1 MNLAQLLERWQRDQA
16 FQANVTSWTVMPSR
30 PPRYAPFPAQL
41 DSRLQHVLRQR
52 GISQLYTHQAAAIE
66 AALHGRDVTVVT
78 PTASGKTLCYN
89 VPVLHSILVN
99 EASRA
104 LYLFPTKALAQD
116 QVTELQQTIDMLDVD
131 VKTYT
136 YDGDTPVTARQAI
149 RQAGHIVVT
158 NPDMLH
164 TGILPHH
171 TKWVRLFENLRYI
184 VIDELHQ
191 YRGVFGS
198 HLANV
203 LRRLARICAF
213 YGSRPVFIC
222 ASATIANPAELASR
236 LTGREMT
243 LIDDNGAPHG
253 ERHVIFYNPPVIN
266 RQLGI
271 RRSSLLEARR
281 LGTDLLRNRIQSI
294 FFARTRNSVEL
305 LLSYLKESLSGG
317 SAANQSWGGAGA
329 LPGLASRVRGYR
341 GGYLPGERRAIE
353 RGLRSGDV
361 LGVVSTNALEL
372 GIDIGQ
378 LQAAVLVGYP
388 GSVASTWQQ
397 AGRAGRRHD
406 LSLALLVATSSPLDQ
421 YIIHHPEFFFGRT
434 PETGLINPDNLPIYV
449 NHLKCAAFELPF
461 DAGEP
466 FGDGATSGE
475 VLDYLAEQQL
485 LRLTGGRYH
494 WMTDQFPASEI
505 SLRAA
510 SDENFV
516 IVDTTEPKPKV
527 IGEMDRLAART
538 MLHDDA
544 IYLHEGRQY
553 HVDKLDWD
561 EKKAY
566 VRAVDV
572 DYYTDA
578 NLAVSLQV
586 LDILQEQ
593 ELPGQRATRYL
604 GEVLATAM
612 ATIFKKIKLHT
623 HENLGWGKIHL
634 PEEQMHT
641 TAYWL
646 ALQPAALQGMAPAET
661 EGALVGFGNLL
672 AQIAPLFLMCDP
684 RDIRPVVQVR
694 APFTE
699 RPTLYLYDV
708 YPGGTGLADKLYASD
723 RDIMQAALE
732 HVTACPCDRG
742 CPACVG
748 PPAEVGETTKAL
760 ARTILERLTADG
772 AAKAAGQLP
781 GA

>member
-1 MNLAQLLERWQRDQA
+1 MNLAQLLERWKQDPA
-16 FQANVTSWTVMPSR
+16 FLQNVSDWTVLPAR
-30 PPRYAPFPAQL
+30 PARYAPFPAQL
-41 DSRLQHVLRQR
+41 DDRLAAVLRQR
-52 GISQLYTHQAAAIE
+52 GIEHLYTHQAAAVE
-66 AALHGRDVTVVT
+66 AALAGRDVTVVT

-89 VPVLHSILVN
+89 LPVLHSVLEN

-104 LYLFPTKALAQD
+104 LYLFPTKALSQD
-116 QVTELQQTIDMLDVD
+116 QVTELQETVDLLGAD

-171 TKWVRLFENLRYI
+171 TKWVRLFENLRYV

-203 LRRLARICAF
+203 LRRLARVCEF

-222 ASATIANPAELASR
+222 SSATIANPDELASR

-243 LIDDNGAPHG
+243 LIDDNGAPQG
-253 ERHVIFYNPPVIN
+253 ERHVVFYNPPVVN

-271 RRSSLLEARR
+271 RRSALLEARR

-317 SAANQSWGGAGA
+317 SAANQTRGGAGA
-329 LPGLASRVRGYR
+329 LPGLASKVRGYR
-341 GGYLPGERRAIE
+341 GGYLPTERRAIE

-378 LQAAVLVGYP
+378 LEAAVLVGYP

-397 AGRAGRRHD
+397 AGRAGRRHS
-406 LSLALLVATSSPLDQ
+406 LSLSLLIATSSPLDQ
-421 YIIHHPEFFFGRT
+421 YIISHPEYFFDRS
-434 PETGLINPDNLPIYV
+434 PETGLINPENLPILV
-449 NHLKCAAFELPF
+449 SHLKCAAFELPF
-461 DAGEP
+461 DQGEP
-466 FGDGATSGE
+466 FGVPTSAE
-475 VLDYLAEQQL
+475 VLEYLAEQQIV
-485 LRLTGGRYH
+485 RLSGGRYH
-494 WMTDQFPASEI
+494 WMTDNFPASEI

-510 SDENFV
+510 ADENFI
-516 IVDTTEPKPKV
+516 IVDTTEPKPRV

-553 HVDKLDWD
+553 HVDKLDWE

-566 VRAVDV
+566 VQAVDV

-578 NLAVSLQV
+578 NLAVTLQV
-586 LDILQEQ
+586 LDVLSEQ
-593 ELPGQRATRYL
+593 PLADDLATRHL

-646 ALQPAALQGMAPAET
+646 SLSPAALDGMSPSET
-661 EGALVGFGNLL
+661 EGALLGFGNLL
-672 AQIAPLFLMCDP
+672 AHIAPVFLMCDP

-699 RPTLYLYDV
+699 LPTIYLYDV
-708 YPGGTGLADKLYASD
+708 YPGGTGLADKLYTSD
-723 RDIMQAALE
+723 IDVMQAALDL
-732 HVTACPCDRG
+732 VTRCPCEHG

-748 PPAEVGETTKAL
+748 PPAEVGEATKAL
-760 ARTILERLTADG
+760 ARTLLMRLTAPTMSSGSELTG
-772 AAKAAGQLP
+772 A
-781 GA
+781 